1 MTMLPKKIPAHMPA
15 PATAAVVSHS
25 VGSAGWKLP
34 RISPPIIPRTR
45 PDTAPKAVKIRR
57 TINLAATRSCFVTG
71 MTSAYF
77 SHFDMLS
84 KEKVVMTI
92 MLHSTQEVVI

>member
-1 MTMLPKKIPAHMPA
+1 MLRKNSRAYACAGHGSSGDPFRRICRVEAVEDKPADN
-15 PATAAVVSHS
+15 SQNQ
-25 VGSAGWKLP
+25 AGYC
-34 RISPPIIPRTR
+34 
-45 PDTAPKAVKIRR
+45 AEGVKIRR